1 MDLQNPDLI
10 LVKRLSELSCS
21 YFAVESIVGTDVVL
35 TDIESGGRFNFAKP
49 RLEQLVSNGQL
60 RAIARCELPTKV
72 TFKPLSNVKKPKAEA
87 AEDVTSK
94 KEMQRRY
101 KYVQGAIEQSVPAY
115 TEKWLTPFIT
125 QKATE
130 INDSSPPSWRTLAHW
145 NKTFVESGWDKNALT
160 PRHKAKGNHTKQLP
174 QEIHDLIDDVINEY
188 FRTHTVVR
196 YQKVYDQ
203 FLERLDTLNAER
215 RESDL
220 VELKPC
226 SYRWIV
232 NRLQN
237 MENKVKS

>member
-1 MDLQNPDLI
+1 MDLQHPDLI
-10 LVKRLSELSCS
+10 LVKRLSEHSWS
-21 YFAVESIVGTDVVL
+21 YFAVESIEGTDVVL

-60 RAIARCELPTKV
+60 RTIARAELPTKL

-115 TEKWLTPFIT
+115 TEKWLTPYIT
-125 QKATE
+125 QKAAE
-130 INDSSPPSWRTLAHW
+130 INDSSPPSWRTLAYW
-145 NKTFVESGWDKNALT
+145 NKTFVESGWDKQALM
-160 PRHKAKGNHTKQLP
+160 PKHKAKGNRTKQLP
-174 QEIHDLIDDVINEY
+174 QEVHDLIDDVINKY
-188 FRTHTVVR
+188 LRTHTVVR
-196 YQKVYDQ
+196 YQKVYEL
-203 FLERLDTLNAER
+203 FLEQLGRLNSER
-215 RESDL
+215 READL

-232 NRLQN
+232 MKLK
-237 MENKVKS
+237 NK